1 MITTAQSARPRKSP
15 DEKPARRCSTG
26 KPRPFC
32 ALRGSMLPYAD
43 CLFRLEKYAGELG
56 FTTPLKMLVLDT
68 VPAETA
74 STAISRACGAA
85 ADTVVV
91 LKCRLP
97 YEPSWGGYGGLA
109 RPLLLE
115 KPQSSGETTTSHF
128 IAPFLKAY
136 QNASRQ
142 ILLGRG
148 EQNVPTVTLH
158 DSLLPGGNCPEKSR
172 LQVFLSKFAT
182 PDSMALLTPLTTSGP
197 YQTYL
202 ADDGLVNDL
211 IRRGFRWPEKYAT
224 AIGSLLSGDFFHFC
238 PTSTEQDNDDFTAVL
253 LPEMNWIVTDKTPQ
267 LRAAELYLQEIFIR
281 CNSGFT
287 EQYQKNKSSKL
298 LIAALEL
305 DMRGFQRSSA
315 EPYLVP
321 WLGSLFA
328 AGKGGTTLTQADL
341 LPALLSPQR
350 TSPA

>member
-1 MITTAQSARPRKSP
+1 MITTAQSTRSRKSN
-15 DEKPARRCSTG
+15 DEKPVRRCSTG

-43 CLFRLEKYAGELG
+43 CLYRLENYAGELG
-56 FTTPLKMLVLDT
+56 FTTPLKMHVFDT
-68 VPAETA
+68 IPAETA
-74 STAISRACGAA
+74 STSIARECGAA
-85 ADTVVV
+85 ADAVV
-91 LKCRLP
+91 LLKSRLP

-109 RPLLLE
+109 RPLFLE
-115 KPQSSGETTTSHF
+115 KPQSAQETTTSHF

-136 QNASRQ
+136 QNACRQ

-148 EQNVPTVTLH
+148 EHNTPTVILH
-158 DSLLPGGNCPEKSR
+158 DSLLPVDNCPEKSR

-182 PDSMALLTPLTTSGP
+182 PDSMAQLTPLTTSGP
-197 YQTYL
+197 YQTYP
-202 ADDGLVNDL
+202 ANDGLVNDL

-224 AIGSLLSGDFFHFC
+224 AIGSLLSGDLFHFC
-238 PTSTEQDNDDFTAVL
+238 PTSNQHDNDDFTAVL
-253 LPEMNWIVTDKTPQ
+253 LPEMNWIVTDNTPQ

-281 CNSGFT
+281 CNSAFT
-287 EQYQKNKSSKL
+287 EQYQKSKHSTL

-328 AGKGGTTLTQADL
+328 AGKGGITLSQADL
-341 LPALLSPQR
+341 LPALLSPKR
-350 TSPA
+350 TSLA